1 MNFIDEVV
9 IEVTAGKGGNGCMSF
24 RREKNLPRG
33 GPDGG
38 DGGKGGSIFIR
49 AKEGLN
55 TLYDFRHKEKFSA
68 KDGSKGQSRNRSG
81 SDGEDLVIEVPCG
94 TVIYDNLIKEE
105 IIDLKGNLDEIEIV
119 SGGKGGNGN
128 AKYKS
133 SKNRSPKKITKG
145 SEGQERSLRME
156 LKVLADVGLL
166 GKPNAG
172 KSSLV
177 KAMSNATPKIADYEF
192 TTLNPTLGVVSL
204 SNYASFVISD
214 IPGLIAGAS
223 KGKGIGLKFLKHLSR
238 TKVILL
244 VVDIFQKDASEVI
257 KEVKLLTD
265 ELEAFDRNLTKRL
278 GWLVLNK
285 IDLLDKE
292 TIEEIVQELE
302 THFKKIMKIYAVSAT
317 LKKRT
322 DYLIKDL
329 GKFLGNLHE
338 KQ

>member
-9 IEVTAGKGGNGCMSF
+9 IDVSAGKGGNGCMSF

-49 AKEGLN
+49 ATEGLN

-68 KDGSKGQSRNRSG
+68 KDGSKGQSRNRTG

-94 TVIYDNLIKEE
+94 TIIYDNLINEE
-105 IIDLKGNLDEIEIV
+105 IIDLKENFDEIKIV

-133 SKNRSPKKITKG
+133 SKNRSPKKITEG

-177 KAMSNATPKIADYEF
+177 KAVSNATPKIADYEF

-223 KGKGIGLKFLKHLSR
+223 QGKGLGLKFLKHLSR

-244 VVDIFQKDASEVI
+244 VVDIFQKEASEVI

-265 ELEAFDRNLTKRL
+265 ELETFDRNLEKRL

-292 TIEEIVQELE
+292 IIEKIVEELE
-302 THFKKIMKIYAVSAT
+302 IHFKKIMKIYTVSAT
-317 LKKRT
+317 LKKGT

-338 KQ
+338 K

>member
-24 RREKNLPRG
+24 RRERNLPRG

-68 KDGSKGQSRNRSG
+68 KGGSKGQSRNRSG
-81 SDGEDLVIEVPCG
+81 ADGEDLVIEVPCG
-94 TVIYDNLIKEE
+94 TVIYDNLINEE

-133 SKNRSPKKITKG
+133 SKNRSPKKITEG
-145 SEGQERSLRME
+145 SEGQQRSLRME

-177 KAMSNATPKIADYEF
+177 KAASNATPKIADYEF

-204 SNYASFVISD
+204 PNYASFVISD

-223 KGKGIGLKFLKHLSR
+223 KGKGLGLKFLKHLSR

-257 KEVKLLTD
+257 KEVKLLTN

-285 IDLLDKE
+285 IDLLDSK

-302 THFKKIMKIYAVSAT
+302 THFTKTMKIYAVSAT
-317 LKKRT
+317 LKKDI

-338 KQ
+338 

>member
-81 SDGEDLVIEVPCG
+81 ADGEDLVIEVPCG
-94 TVIYDNLIKEE
+94 TVIYDNLINEE

-133 SKNRSPKKITKG
+133 SKNRSPKKITEG

-177 KAMSNATPKIADYEF
+177 NAASNATPKIADYEF

-204 SNYASFVISD
+204 PNYASFVISD

-223 KGKGIGLKFLKHLSR
+223 KGKGLGLKFLKHLSR

-257 KEVKLLTD
+257 KEVKLLTN

-302 THFKKIMKIYAVSAT
+302 THFTKTMKIYAVSAT
-317 LKKRT
+317 LKKDI

-338 KQ
+338 

>member
-68 KDGSKGQSRNRSG
+68 MGGSKGQSRNRSG

-94 TVIYDNLIKEE
+94 TVIYDNLINEE

-204 SNYASFVISD
+204 PNYASFVISD

-223 KGKGIGLKFLKHLSR
+223 KGKGLGLKFLKHLSR

-257 KEVKLLTD
+257 KEVKLLTN

-285 IDLLDKE
+285 IDLLDSK
-292 TIEEIVQELE
+292 TIEAIVQELE
-302 THFKKIMKIYAVSAT
+302 THFTKTMKIYSVSAT
-317 LKKRT
+317 LKKDI

-329 GKFLGNLHE
+329 GKFLENLHE
-338 KQ
+338 